1 VTIFLR
7 LGYIYL
13 FRKAWGDAK
22 AIFARSVESKPNS
35 SLAWLGLGISNL
47 RIGELKEVIEINC
60 ILQLIWN
67 LNQKQTEYS
76 YLFLTFKGWRSSIS
90 SKHLRS
96 FQWRHLGISCSS
108 LFGTNYSIPYLMQNQ
123 LFNFLN

>member
-47 RIGELKEVIEINC
+47 RIGELKEVINVWEFDY
-60 ILQLIWN
+60 LA
-67 LNQKQTEYS
+67 QKNRRKEE
-76 YLFLTFKGWRSSIS
+76 
-90 SKHLRS
+90 
-96 FQWRHLGISCSS
+96 
-108 LFGTNYSIPYLMQNQ
+108 N
-123 LFNFLN
+123 

>member
-60 ILQLIWN
+60 ILQLI
-67 LNQKQTEYS
+67 
-76 YLFLTFKGWRSSIS
+76 
-90 SKHLRS
+90 
-96 FQWRHLGISCSS
+96 
-108 LFGTNYSIPYLMQNQ
+108 
-123 LFNFLN
+123 